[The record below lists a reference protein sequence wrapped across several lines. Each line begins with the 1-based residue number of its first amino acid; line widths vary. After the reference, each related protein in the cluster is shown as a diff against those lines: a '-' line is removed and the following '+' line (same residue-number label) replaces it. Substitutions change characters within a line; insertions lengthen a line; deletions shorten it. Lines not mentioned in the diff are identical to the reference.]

1 MHKQMTHLY
10 NEILFCYEKE
20 QIIGASNTLNG
31 SQGHYGEG
39 KKPIL
44 NVIILYYPTI
54 YTEF

>member
-1 MHKQMTHLY
+1 MTHLY

-39 KKPIL
+39 KKAHPKRYNTVLPHLHSIL
-44 NVIILYYPTI
+44 KWYS
-54 YTEF
+54 